1 MDPSLADCI
10 LIGVDGGASK
20 VRACSVR
27 RRRNDSSRFFL
38 GDEQAVRIYPSV
50 PGFFPVSAVV
60 QAAQRQAGTI
70 QLTESEQAQGAAYA
84 QATADAVAEVAADA
98 RIPPGT
104 RIPAGGATG
113 GLPTSVFAR
122 NVSPSQ
128 QPVLVGVC
136 MPGLK
141 SADGRGIE
149 QMNNGPRITDYLDQL
164 EVGLRERGIALVAPL
179 ARLSSDADCCGLG
192 EQFGEGGLFA
202 DVENAYYVG
211 GGSGLAD
218 ALKLAGRVIP
228 FDDVGAWLLKSW
240 QMRTPSGHTFEERIS
255 LRAMNVRWAKLRARE
270 VEDPEQRVE
279 RQAAAGN
286 VRAATVLGDAAT
298 ALAELIFER
307 IATIYR
313 GRTTVTGRGEV
324 YTTQI
329 PNHAFCGTLLDRVV
343 IGQRLG
349 SLFGDHRLT
358 AHFRRPVEHA
368 LRELL
373 VRCNDAALQ
382 HRYLSDAGVVS
393 DLLLPSTLIEA
404 PVIGALVA
412 AVNATIN

>member
-20 VRACSVR
+20 VRASSVR
-27 RRRNDSSRFFL
+27 RRRNDSSRFCL
-38 GDEQAVRIYPSV
+38 GNEQAVRIYPCV
-50 PGFFPVSAVV
+50 PGFCPVSATT
-60 QAAQRQAGTI
+60 QAAQSRAGTI
-70 QLTESEQAQGAAYA
+70 QLTESELAQGAAWA
-84 QATADAVAEVAADA
+84 QAAADAVAEVAADA
-98 RIPPGT
+98 GIPAGT
-104 RIPAGGATG
+104 RIPAGATG
-113 GLPTSVFAR
+113 GLPTSVLVR

-128 QPVLVGVC
+128 RPVLVGVC

-149 QMNNGPRITDYLDQL
+149 QMNHGPRIPDYLDQL
-164 EVGLRERGIALVAPL
+164 EAGLLDRGVALIASL

-202 DVENAYYVG
+202 DVDNAYYVG

-240 QMRTPSGHTFEERIS
+240 QMRTASGHTFEERIS
-255 LRAMNVRWAKLRARE
+255 LRAMNARWAKLCGRE
-270 VEDPEQRVE
+270 VEVPEHHVE

-286 VRAATVLGDAAT
+286 VQAATLLREAAT

-307 IATIYR
+307 VATVYR
-313 GRTTVTGRGEV
+313 GRSTATGRGEA
-324 YTTQI
+324 YSKLTS
-329 PNHAFCGTLLDRVV
+329 NHAFCGMLLDRVV

-349 SLFGDHRLT
+349 SLFGDQRLT
-358 AHFRRPVEHA
+358 AHFRQPVEHA
-368 LRELL
+368 LRDLL
-373 VRCNDAALQ
+373 VRCNDGALQ

-412 AVNATIN
+412 AMNATIK